1 MATSNEPKSVKV
13 HQSVGNAMEIEW
25 KDGHQSVY
33 PFNYLRAACPCA
45 LCMEER
51 EKEGRKPG
59 DQLKPVAGALPLF
72 KALARPTETA
82 PSGKYGIRF
91 TWNDGHQHGIYS
103 WQWLREWCPCEQCK
117 MSRTSVDGLAEDIA
131 EHEPKKPN

>member
-1 MATSNEPKSVKV
+1 MPLSNEPKSVKV

-25 KDGHQSVY
+25 KDGHQSIY
-33 PFNYLRAACPCA
+33 PFNYLRNACPCA
-45 LCMEER
+45 LCVEER

-59 DQLKPVAGALPLF
+59 DQAKPVAGALPLF
-72 KALARPTETA
+72 KALARPTETV

-103 WQWLREWCPCEQCK
+103 WQWLREWCPCEECK
-117 MSRTSVDGLAEDIA
+117 MSRASVDGLADDIA
-131 EHEPKKPN
+131 EHETRKPN